1 MSYPDNAPD
10 DVAAIADRAI
20 RLLDLRDE
28 NASDLA
34 ELWKE
39 AKSAGHN
46 VPVLKAAVRAH
57 RTNTVD
63 EVLETHSEFSIYVN
77 AIQGRRDAV

>member
-1 MSYPDNAPD
+1 MSYPENASD

-39 AKSAGHN
+39 AKSAGHDTN
-46 VPVLKAAVRAH
+46 VLKAVVKAIRADAVEDVR
-57 RTNTVD
+57 NTHDLFDV
-63 EVLETHSEFSIYVN
+63 YVN

>member
-1 MSYPDNAPD
+1 MSYPENAPD

-39 AKSAGHN
+39 AKSAGHDTN
-46 VPVLKAAVRAH
+46 VLKAVVKAVRA
-57 RTNTVD
+57 NTIE
-63 EVLETHSEFSIYVN
+63 EVRETHSLFDVYVN
-77 AIQGRRDAV
+77 AITGRRDAI

>member
-1 MSYPDNAPD
+1 MSYPENTSD

-39 AKSAGHN
+39 AKSAGFDTN
-46 VPVLKAAVRAH
+46 VLKSVVKAH
-57 RTNTVD
+57 RANTIE
-63 EVLETHSEFSIYVN
+63 EVRETHSLFDVYVN